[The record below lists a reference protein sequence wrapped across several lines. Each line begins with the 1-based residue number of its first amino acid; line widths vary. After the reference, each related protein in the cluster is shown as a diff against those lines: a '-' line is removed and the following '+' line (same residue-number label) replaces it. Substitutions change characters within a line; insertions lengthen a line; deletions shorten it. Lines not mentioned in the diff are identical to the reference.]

1 MSEVTPAM
9 VKAAWV
15 EARRWWPREIVRDG
29 NRFIVVETCTT
40 VDDPQPGF
48 REAIEAA
55 LAARA
60 D

>member
-1 MSEVTPAM
+1 MVTPAM

-15 EARRWWPREIVRDG
+15 EARRWWPRKVIQDGRRMIVA
-29 NRFIVVETCTT
+29 ETCIT